1 MVVSAP
7 LPDMHK
13 GSVCEGPYSA
23 PFSPS
28 LSLSAKTL
36 NQHTVSQQ
44 EEAAL
49 IRLLVHT
56 LLTLL
61 SLLNSAEH
69 LFK

>member
-23 PFSPS
+23 PFSP
-28 LSLSAKTL
+28 SLSAKTL

-61 SLLNSAEH
+61 SLLKSAEH